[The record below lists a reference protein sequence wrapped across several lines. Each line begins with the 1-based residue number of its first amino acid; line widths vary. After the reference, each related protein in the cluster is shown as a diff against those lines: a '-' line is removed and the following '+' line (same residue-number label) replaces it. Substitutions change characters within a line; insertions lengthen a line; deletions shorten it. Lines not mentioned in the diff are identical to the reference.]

1 MRDILRKFLVQFDRW
16 RLYVTGPISTIRGKQ
31 VFEHYVQK
39 IIFSSFGYS
48 KLVIS
53 MPQYGGMSLARMR
66 DELRKRHAKV
76 SGRKRDLIERYVN
89 GR

>member
-1 MRDILRKFLVQFDRW
+1 MCHRANQIAVNKFLN
-16 RLYVTGPISTIRGKQ
+16 TT
-31 VFEHYVQK
+31 YVQK

-53 MPQYGGMSLARMR
+53 MAQYGEMSLR
-66 DELRKRHAKV
+66 DEPGKRHAKV
-76 SGRKRDLIERYVN
+76 SGRKGELVERYVN